1 MDLVLFCQMILY
13 FALARD
19 QQLEEMLLP
28 GKILLM
34 NNFYLVTIAA
44 KQRKIKSFLE
54 KSRL

>member
-34 NNFYLVTIAA
+34 NNFYLVTFAA
-44 KQRKIKSFLE
+44 KQPKIKIFLE